1 MPNLSTE
8 AIFILVKSLE
18 RAEKR
23 NFKLYVKRNSASA
36 DLKTIQLFD
45 ALDKM
50 KAYDEEEL
58 LRKNESISKQQLS
71 NLKAHLYDQI
81 LSSLRVVKQSENIDL
96 QIHEQLDHA
105 KILYNKGLYIQSLR
119 VLEKIKTLT
128 KQNYQVTYLLQ
139 ALFLEKK
146 IESLHITRTMQDR
159 AKQLSE
165 EIDEV
170 NARLDDIA
178 KISNLSLQ
186 LYGWYIQHGHARN
199 NEDRLALDSLMQD
212 PIWRK

>member
-18 RAEKR
+18 RGEKR

-50 KAYDEEEL
+50 KVYDEEEL

-71 NLKAHLYDQI
+71 NLKAHLYDQV

-105 KILYNKGLYIQSLR
+105 KICLLYTSPSPR
-119 VLEKIKTLT
+119 DR
-128 KQNYQVTYLLQ
+128 
-139 ALFLEKK
+139 
-146 IESLHITRTMQDR
+146 TRSRMPSS
-159 AKQLSE
+159 A
-165 EIDEV
+165 
-170 NARLDDIA
+170 
-178 KISNLSLQ
+178 
-186 LYGWYIQHGHARN
+186 
-199 NEDRLALDSLMQD
+199 
-212 PIWRK
+212 